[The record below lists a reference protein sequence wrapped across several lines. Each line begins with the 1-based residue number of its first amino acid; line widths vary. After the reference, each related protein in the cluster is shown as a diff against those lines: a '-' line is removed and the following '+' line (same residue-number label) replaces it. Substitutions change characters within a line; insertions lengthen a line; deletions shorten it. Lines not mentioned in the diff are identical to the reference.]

1 MGDNHL
7 GHLGAGPFYRAAD
20 LDAPEYRLVR
30 RGVRNGHLITI
41 SAGLYVE
48 AKYWESLSD
57 TDKRKARAAM
67 IAGKTDAP
75 LVGRTAALFHRFP
88 LPFSLT
94 DIPVEL
100 GHRKVGSGSSIIHRH
115 LGRDLPDH
123 LLTIGS
129 GPHAYRLTDP
139 TRTCIDVARWY
150 PMWEA
155 VTYMDHALRTGMTST
170 AKLQNYLEQMQG
182 FKGIALS
189 RAAAKLATPWS
200 ESPRE
205 SVTKAAMFHAGLPAP
220 LQQVGIYD
228 QRGDLLGRVDFLFE
242 DISMAVEY
250 DGMGKHEGEF
260 GVSALAA
267 TKSEFKRHSLL
278 TQEGLLVF
286 RLSAADFTHRDGVAR
301 LVEQVRRAS
310 QHPRPFPP
318 ERFRAAGR
326 AWRAGD

>member
-1 MGDNHL
+1 MGDN
-7 GHLGAGPFYRAAD
+7 HLGAGPFYLAAD
-20 LDAPEYRLVR
+20 LDAAGCQVVRRRARKGQLIRVDTGVYAEPEYW
-30 RGVRNGHLITI
+30 H
-41 SAGLYVE
+41 A
-48 AKYWESLSD
+48 LSKD
-57 TDKRKARAAM
+57 DKKKAHAVM
-67 IAGKTDAP
+67 IARRTGAP

-100 GHRKVGSGSSIIHRH
+100 GYHKVSAGSSIIHRYP
-115 LGRDLPDH
+115 GRDLPDH

-129 GPHAYRLTDP
+129 GHNAYQLTDP

-155 VTYMDHALRTGMTST
+155 VTYMDHALRTGMTT
-170 AKLQNYLEQMQG
+170 GMKLGQYLEQMGG
-182 FKGIALS
+182 FKGIAS
-189 RAAAKLATPWS
+189 ARTAVRLATPWS

-205 SVTKAAMFHAGLPAP
+205 SVTKVAMFHAGLPAP

-228 QRGDLLGRVDFLFE
+228 PRGDLLGRVDFLFE
-242 DISMAVEY
+242 EVSIAVEY

-260 GVSALAA
+260 GVSSLAA
-267 TKSEFKRHSLL
+267 TKSEFKRHALL

-286 RLSAADFTHRDGVAR
+286 RLNAADFTHRDGIDR

-310 QHPRPFPP
+310 HHPRPFPQ

-326 AWRAGD
+326 AWRSGV